1 MGIEGDNANSA
12 RLEKIQGGVELIN
25 ERLKHA
31 NELQNERYA
40 ATCKDI
46 DGIRADASHLT
57 GRVGK
62 LEARDNILVGERQGI
77 GLAAKVL
84 PFLGG
89 GAVMAVAAFIGRA
102 IGL

>member
-1 MGIEGDNANSA
+1 MSDAGDNANGA
-12 RLEKIQGGVELIN
+12 KLEKIQGGVDLIN

-31 NELQNERYA
+31 NELQNERHA
-40 ATCKDI
+40 AVCKDI
-46 DGIRADASHLT
+46 DGIKVDASALT

>member
-25 ERLKHA
+25 ERLKHS
-31 NELQNERYA
+31 NEIQNERHQ
-40 ATCKDI
+40 TLCGHI
-46 DGIRADASHLT
+46 DRLDAHQGELT